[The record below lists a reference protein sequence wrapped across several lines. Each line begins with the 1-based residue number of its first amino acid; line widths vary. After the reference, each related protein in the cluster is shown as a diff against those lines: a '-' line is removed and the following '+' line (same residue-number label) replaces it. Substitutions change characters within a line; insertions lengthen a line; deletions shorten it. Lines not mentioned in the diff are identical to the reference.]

1 MRKDVRAVRVPCRHR
16 ARNRLRASTGMRH
29 SPERLSTTAGS
40 RPPPVRSQDLRK
52 LDIAPYPGK
61 AKPRTDF
68 GGGGHGEKAKSCGD
82 RRTTGKPDGLV
93 VPALSS
99 PGPVGA
105 PSALTATAHHTPTLY
120 VLDEPT
126 TGLHVSDVARLVGTF
141 EKLVARGD
149 TLVVIEHQPDVIRAA
164 DWVVELGPEAGEA
177 GGRIVFEGPPSALA
191 RAATATGFVL
201 AREVERVRGAGKVA
215 ETRGDQVVDT
225 GTAKVRPRRTAPGK
239 VAAAPRA
246 RRGKKDTGESD

>member
-1 MRKDVRAVRVPCRHR
+1 LGEVD
-16 ARNRLRASTGMRH
+16 T
-29 SPERLSTTAGS
+29 
-40 RPPPVRSQDLRK
+40 
-52 LDIAPYPGK
+52 
-61 AKPRTDF
+61 
-68 GGGGHGEKAKSCGD
+68 GEKAKSCGD
-82 RRTTGKPDGLV
+82 RTTEGKPDGLV
-93 VPALSS
+93 VLALSS

-191 RAATATGFVL
+191 RAATATGVVL
-201 AREVERVRGAGKVA
+201 AREVERVLGAGKGDTDMRGPSGAAVA
-215 ETRGDQVVDT
+215 DAVTPV
-225 GTAKVRPRRTAPGK
+225 TAKASPRRASGK
-239 VAAAPRA
+239 VAAEPRA
-246 RRGKKDTGESD
+246 RRGKAKEG